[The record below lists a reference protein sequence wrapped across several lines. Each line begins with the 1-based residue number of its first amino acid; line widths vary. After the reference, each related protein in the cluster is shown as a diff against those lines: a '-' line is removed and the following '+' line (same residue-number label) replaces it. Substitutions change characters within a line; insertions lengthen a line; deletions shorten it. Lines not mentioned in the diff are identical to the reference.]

1 MIGKKN
7 KKINSNL
14 FSKLSKNFTF
24 RNLNENIINKI
35 ILKSL
40 DKLRME
46 ISIFNK
52 LTKLLI
58 K

>member
-1 MIGKKN
+1 VIGKKN

-24 RNLNENIINKI
+24 KNLNENIINKI

>member
-1 MIGKKN
+1 VIGKKN